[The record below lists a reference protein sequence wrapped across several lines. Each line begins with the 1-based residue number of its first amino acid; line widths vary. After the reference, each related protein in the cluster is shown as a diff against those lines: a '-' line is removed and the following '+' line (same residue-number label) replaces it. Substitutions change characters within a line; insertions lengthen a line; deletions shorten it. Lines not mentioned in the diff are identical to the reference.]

1 MAINGATS
9 LYVIW
14 ITSGDENST
23 SILGSFFSN
32 TEIGH
37 LITKS
42 LKSNDLFS
50 ELYGMYYLFN

>member
-14 ITSGDENST
+14 MTSGDDNST
-23 SILGSFFSN
+23 SILGSFYSN

-37 LITKS
+37 LIAKS
-42 LKSNDLFS
+42 LKSNEFVV
-50 ELYGMYYLFN
+50 